1 MNLDQQRILITGGG
15 VRVGKALSLA
25 FAGCGAEILIHY
37 RSSSDEAE
45 DTAERIR
52 TAGGKADTVCGD
64 LAKEGGAIHIMEQA
78 CKGGRLHGLIN
89 NAAVFNR
96 TPLADSSRQTFL
108 DEFAPNLFGP
118 LELMRAFTAQA
129 ETGSIINLLDRR
141 IAAHDAGAVPYHLSK
156 VALAEATRLAA
167 IEFSPG
173 FRVNGIAPGPIL
185 PPPGKEDE
193 ADYLQTHGGKTLLDH
208 ACSPHDIAGAAQYLF
223 QAPAVT
229 GQVIFIDAG
238 QHLLGNGV

>member
-1 MNLDQQRILITGGG
+1 MKLESQRILITGGG
-15 VRVGKALSLA
+15 VRVGRELSLA
-25 FAGCGAEILIHY
+25 FANAGAEILIHY
-37 RSSSDEAE
+37 RSSSDAAE
-45 DTAERIR
+45 ETAEQIR
-52 TAGGKADTVCGD
+52 TQGGKADTVCGD
-64 LAKEGGAIHIMEQA
+64 LARESGARQILEQA
-78 CKGGRLHGLIN
+78 TQGGPLHGLIK

-96 TPLADSSRQTFL
+96 TPLADSDRQTFL
-108 DEFAPNLFGP
+108 EEFGPNLFGP
-118 LELMRAFTAQA
+118 LELLRAFAAQ
-129 ETGSIINLLDRR
+129 TDQGNVINLLDRR

-173 FRVNGIAPGPIL
+173 IRVNGIGPGPIL
-185 PPPGKEDE
+185 PPPGREGE
-193 ADYLQTHGGKTLLDH
+193 PDYLKTHGGHTLLDH
-208 ACSPHDIAGAAQYLF
+208 PCSPSDIAAAALYLF